1 MKIDPKFHS
10 NHKAFTL
17 VELVLVLFVIFIVM
31 FLVILPLASNKKH
44 RTPYSTIA
52 CVNQLKMIGLSFRI
66 FATDNEDRFPMEV
79 PEEEGGSMEYKDN
92 PLAAYRHF
100 QVMSN
105 ELSVPKVLVCRADK
119 RVEATNFNTSMEP
132 DPTKGP
138 AVGPQVGNSTISYFV
153 GVDASEKYPE
163 MMLTGDRNLMVDGK
177 DLSQGKSLM
186 LTLTPEGARF
196 NNPLTSNIQY
206 SPSIHK
212 DRGNVALADGSVQQ
226 WTSAALISHL
236 LRSNRVEGEPMD
248 RLAIPG
254 LAGQ

>member
-1 MKIDPKFHS
+1 MKVDPKLPS

-17 VELVLVLFVIFIVM
+17 VELALVLFVIFIVM

-44 RTPYSTIA
+44 PKPYSIA

-66 FATDNEDRFPMEV
+66 YAADNADRFPMEI

-100 QVMSN
+100 QIMSE
-105 ELSVPKVLVCRADK
+105 ELVFPKLLVCPADN
-119 RVEATNFNTSMEP
+119 RVAATNFNTSMEP
-132 DPTKGP
+132 DPTKRP
-138 AVGPQVGNSTISYFV
+138 ALGPQVGNSTISYFV

-196 NNPLTSNIQY
+196 NNRLTSNIQY

-236 LRSNRVEGEPMD
+236 LRTNRVEGEPMD